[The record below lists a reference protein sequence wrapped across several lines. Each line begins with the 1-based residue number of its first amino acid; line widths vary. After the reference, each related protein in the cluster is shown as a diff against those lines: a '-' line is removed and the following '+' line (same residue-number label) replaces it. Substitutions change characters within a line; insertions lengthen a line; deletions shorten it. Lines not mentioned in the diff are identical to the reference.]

1 MSFGSTIKQLRKEKG
16 YTQDQLAN
24 LLNVTPQAISRW
36 ENNSAMPDISLLI
49 PIANVFS
56 VSIDTLL
63 GVDVEK
69 NAQHIKDYCEN
80 ALTFKTP
87 YGETADEKYTI
98 YRDEI
103 RRYPDSVEL
112 REALFS
118 ILARQ
123 STVSGQFKDA
133 ALLREM
139 ASLAEDIV
147 EMGGGVEGRDH
158 YQAMLAF
165 FSQELHNPDRAK
177 AIVDNA
183 TEMMFSREVLL
194 PTALTGRKRV
204 EAQKKLIYMCA
215 NLICRTVFDM
225 YDQQEVDD
233 VERSAL
239 LPAEKIMEYLYGESF
254 ARHFESVTTMYIG
267 VKAAL
272 ARDDQNGAILR
283 LEDLVQRLE
292 QKEAESAVITPLV
305 PEYEVELYYTSSLT
319 LLNVR
324 NQAKVLLG
332 NVETDF
338 RESGM
343 DNDSVNDIK
352 RRLERLSKSSGGQL
366 KEDCIA
372 FIVNMMKQQRE
383 GNYTGEL
390 LEEMKK

>member
-1 MSFGSTIKQLRKEKG
+1 MMSFGSTIKQLRKKKG

-69 NAQHIKDYCEN
+69 NAQHIRDFCEN
-80 ALTFKTP
+80 ALTFEPP
-87 YGETADEKYTI
+87 YGETADEKHAI

-103 RRYPDSVEL
+103 RKYPDSVEL
-112 REALFS
+112 REALFN

-123 STVSGQFKDA
+123 STVSGKFKDA

-139 ASLAEDIV
+139 ASLAEDII
-147 EMGGGVEGRDH
+147 EMGGGAEGRDH

-165 FSQELHNPDRAK
+165 FNQELHNPERAR

-183 TEMMFSREVLL
+183 TEMMFSKEVLL
-194 PTALTGRKRV
+194 PTALVGRKRV

-215 NLICRTVFDM
+215 DLIRRTVFDM

-239 LPAEKIMEYLYGESF
+239 LPVEKIMECL
-254 ARHFESVTTMYIG
+254 
-267 VKAAL
+267 
-272 ARDDQNGAILR
+272 
-283 LEDLVQRLE
+283 
-292 QKEAESAVITPLV
+292 
-305 PEYEVELYYTSSLT
+305 
-319 LLNVR
+319 
-324 NQAKVLLG
+324 
-332 NVETDF
+332 
-338 RESGM
+338 
-343 DNDSVNDIK
+343 
-352 RRLERLSKSSGGQL
+352 
-366 KEDCIA
+366 
-372 FIVNMMKQQRE
+372 
-383 GNYTGEL
+383 
-390 LEEMKK
+390 